1 MAKEQDIQKAICK
14 YLESLGNTIATVYT
28 AAGIYSRKGV
38 PDIFA
43 CLKGRYLQ
51 IEVKKPGE
59 VPTKA
64 QFAFMDGINRCGGI
78 AFYATSVQDV
88 KDKLKEYGY

>member
-1 MAKEQDIQKAICK
+1 ME
-14 YLESLGNTIATVYT
+14 
-28 AAGIYSRKGV
+28 R
-38 PDIFA
+38 
-43 CLKGRYLQ
+43 RYLQ

-64 QFAFMDGINRCGGI
+64 QVAFMDGINRCGGI